1 MSIPEEELVAELKHK
16 LDVWYWNGVTWE
28 RVHWAVGVLGIAC
41 SALSSAAFFNESRDL
56 FAVMATICLGILGF
70 ANPQK
75 RSARF
80 LQAYRLVDSAVR
92 EFRSGLIPL
101 EKLLSEHRHA
111 EEMLN
116 EGGASDPVPAPQTA
130 KLP

>member
-1 MSIPEEELVAELKHK
+1 MPIPEEELVAELQRK
-16 LDVWYWNGVTWE
+16 LGVWYWNGVTWE

-41 SALSSAAFFNESRDL
+41 SAISSAAFFEGSRGL
-56 FAVMATICLGILGF
+56 FAVMATICLGVLGF

-80 LQAYRLVDSAVR
+80 LQAYRLVDSALR

-101 EKLLSEHRHA
+101 KALLSEHRRA

-116 EGGASDPVPAPQTA
+116 EGEARDLEPAPHTA
-130 KLP
+130 NPP